1 VVASAAIMAA
11 DDPPPS
17 PRPLL
22 GAAALAATLLAAL
35 AHAARLTWL
44 CDDAFISFRYARHF
58 AQGDGLVYNMG
69 EAVEGYTNFLWTLLL
84 GLGMRAGAAP
94 EALAP
99 TLGLLAFAGTIG
111 VLAVAGWRAAPPP
124 ARRWWL
130 PVAAMGFAGLL
141 HARIFATSGLETSL
155 FALLL
160 TSGGVLAVEARAT
173 RGWMALGLV
182 AALATLTRPEGALL
196 AGVALLVAAASGP
209 GRGRAVA
216 LTAGPLIALL
226 GPWLAW
232 KLSFYGDLLP
242 NTWHAKAGGGPQWS
256 QGLRH
261 VGLYL
266 RTWPLVG
273 AGALAAGGLFLRRY
287 RPINQLEA
295 GWSGLRPPLVILLL
309 TVPYAVHVM
318 RVGGDF
324 MFARF
329 CLPFTPLLLLA
340 VELAVHRVPRD
351 SGRVVLGLLLAATL
365 AVAPRPPEL
374 DPVSGDPWHGIV
386 EERAWYP
393 AAWVDEA
400 RRQGDIVRAKTR
412 GLPLRAVYYGTQA
425 MLMYYAEVPT
435 AIEGHVGL
443 TDREI
448 ARRAPITD
456 ARIGHGQ
463 KTTPA
468 YLRGRG
474 VDLAFDFR
482 LQQPNDPITRVDFG
496 EGVTARLL
504 TWRPEVAGALRARGV
519 QVTDL
524 PAFLDA
530 YINEMPSFEDDKVA
544 RDYAR
549 LKAFYFDHADDPA
562 RAAAFERRLAAG
574 RTPDPTPDTPGTG
587 GVP

>member
-1 VVASAAIMAA
+1 MAA
-11 DDPPPS
+11 DAPPPS

-35 AHAARLTWL
+35 AHAAQLTWL

-58 AQGDGLVYNMG
+58 AQGDGLVFNVG

-99 TLGLLAFAGTIG
+99 TLGLLAFAGTLG
-111 VLAVAGWRAAPPP
+111 VLAVAGWRAAPP
-124 ARRWWL
+124 AGRRLWL

-155 FALLL
+155 FTLLF
-160 TSGGVLAVEARAT
+160 TAGGVLAVEARAT
-173 RGWMALGLV
+173 RGWLALGLV

-196 AGVALLVAAASGP
+196 VGVALLIAAASGP
-209 GRGRAVA
+209 RRGRAIA
-216 LTAGPLIALL
+216 LTAAPIVALV
-226 GPWLAW
+226 GPWLVW
-232 KLSFYGDLLP
+232 KLGFYGDLLP
-242 NTWHAKAGGGPQWS
+242 NTWHAKAGGGPQWP
-256 QGLRH
+256 QGMRH

-266 RTWPLVG
+266 RTWPVVG
-273 AGALAAGGLFLRRY
+273 AGLLAAAGLFLRRY
-287 RPINQLEA
+287 RPIERLE
-295 GWSGLRPPLVILLL
+295 SGLSGPRPPLVILLL

-340 VELAVHRVPRD
+340 VELVVQRVPRD

-365 AVAPRPPEL
+365 ALAPRPPEL
-374 DPVSGDPWHGIV
+374 DPVSGDPWFGIV

-400 RRQGDIVRAKTR
+400 RRQGDIVRAKAR
-412 GLPLRAVYYGTQA
+412 GVPLRAVYYGTQA

-443 TDREI
+443 TDHEI
-448 ARRAPITD
+448 ARLPPITD
-456 ARIGHGQ
+456 ARVGHGQ

-468 YLRGRG
+468 YLRRRG
-474 VDLAFDFR
+474 VDLAFDYR
-482 LQQPNDPITRVDFG
+482 LQQPDDPLTRVDFG

-519 QVTDL
+519 KIADL
-524 PAFLDA
+524 PAFLDR
-530 YINEMPSFEDDKVA
+530 YINEMSAFEDDKVSN
-544 RDYAR
+544 DYAR
-549 LKAFYFDHADDPA
+549 FRAFYFDHTDDSE
-562 RAAAFERRLAAG
+562 RAGAFERRIAG
-574 RTPDPTPDTPGTG
+574 GRSPDLPPDPAPDTPADG